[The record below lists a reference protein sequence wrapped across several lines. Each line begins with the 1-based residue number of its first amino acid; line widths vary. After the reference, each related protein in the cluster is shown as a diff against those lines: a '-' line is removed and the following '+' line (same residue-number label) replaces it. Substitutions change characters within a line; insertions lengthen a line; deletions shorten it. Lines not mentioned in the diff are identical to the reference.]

1 MTPLRAAVGVLAL
14 ALAGCGFQLRG
25 SVELSPRMTTPYL
38 EVKDRHTPFS
48 AALES
53 TLGAAGAA
61 LAPSRE
67 AASAVVRIHRD
78 ETGRHVL
85 SVTAQNTPAEYEVY
99 YTVEYSVAAN
109 GEELLPLQ
117 ALTLTREYTYDETQV
132 LAKQHEERIIREALA
147 RDLAGLVLRRL
158 AVL

>member
-1 MTPLRAAVGVLAL
+1 MTLLRAAAAVLAL

-25 SVELSPRMTTPYL
+25 SVELSPRMATPYL
-38 EVKDRHTPFS
+38 EVEDRHTPFS

-53 TLGAAGAA
+53 TLRSAGAA

-78 ETGRHVL
+78 EAGRHVL

-109 GEELLPLQ
+109 GEELLSPQ
-117 ALTLTREYTYDETQV
+117 SLTLTREYTYDETQV
-132 LAKQHEERIIREALA
+132 LAKQHEERLIREALA

>member
-1 MTPLRAAVGVLAL
+1 MALLRVAVVLVTL

-25 SVELSPRMTTPYL
+25 SAELSPRMATPYL
-38 EVKDRHTPFS
+38 DVPDRFTPFY

-53 TLGAAGAA
+53 ALQSAGAT
-61 LAPSRE
+61 LARSRE
-67 AASAVVRIHRD
+67 TASAVVHIRRD
-78 ETGRHVL
+78 EAGRHVL

-99 YTVEYSVAAN
+99 YIVEYSVSAD
-109 GEELLPLQ
+109 GVELLPRQ
-117 ALTLTREYTYDETQV
+117 SLTLTREYTYDETAV

-158 AVL
+158 EVL

>member
-1 MTPLRAAVGVLAL
+1 MTMLRAAVATLAL

-25 SVELSPRMTTPYL
+25 TAELSPRMATPY
-38 EVKDRHTPFS
+38 VDVPDRYTPFN

-53 TLGAAGAA
+53 ALRASGAT
-61 LAPSRE
+61 PSRSRE

-78 ETGRHVL
+78 EVGRHVL

-99 YTVEYSVAAN
+99 YTVEYSVSAN
-109 GEELLPLQ
+109 GEELLPPQ
-117 ALTLTREYTYDETQV
+117 SLTLTREYSYDETEV
-132 LAKQHEERIIREALA
+132 LAKQHEERLIREALA